1 MYWLDFAII
10 YFALGAPFGVL
21 RITAKRKATPFA
33 YLRMTS
39 GYLLWPLVAIRNV
52 ARFLAE
58 ARTSVRASTLNA
70 STSHNASERQVN
82 QDIDSLRTELE
93 RALFPN
99 ARAFPES
106 ESRSRDIYAFREVF
120 YRYTGL
126 AQSIAEFRMQIAEWS
141 DSNSTFDIRHSTLV
155 RSACIARRDR
165 QKLNVHF
172 TTARKDFVEALG
184 EGNITEIDRTV
195 EALAQCIGDK
205 TLISAIY
212 SR

>member
-21 RITAKRKATPFA
+21 RITTKREITPFSFF
-33 YLRMTS
+33 RMAS
-39 GYLLWPLVAIRNV
+39 GYVLWPLVAIRNV

-70 STSHNASERQVN
+70 STSHNASERQVH

-93 RALFPN
+93 KALFAN
-99 ARAFPES
+99 DDAFPDS
-106 ESRSRDIYAFREVF
+106 ANTRHDLYTFREVF

-126 AQSIAEFRMQIAEWS
+126 AQAIAEFRMQNAES
-141 DSNSTFDIRHSTLV
+141 DRFHSSFVIHNSSLA
-155 RSACIARRDR
+155 RSACISRRDR

-172 TTARKDFVEALG
+172 TTARKDFVETLG
-184 EGNITEIDRTV
+184 EGNIKEIDRTV
-195 EALAQCIGDK
+195 EALAQCTGDNA
-205 TLISAIY
+205 LISAIY